1 MQCCKITYFVGKF
14 SHGVSIF
21 AELFNTCCKAR
32 YTAIITPPPPS
43 QATILTAASAVVQV
57 QLPDCGGDGIGVG
70 LQEQSVLFA

>member
-32 YTAIITPPPPS
+32 YTAIITPP
-43 QATILTAASAVVQV
+43 LTGNYINRCIG
-57 QLPDCGGDGIGVG
+57 CGAGAIAG
-70 LQEQSVLFA
+70 LRR